1 MRILN
6 LIDFKMTK
14 IENFDVVIIG
24 GSYAGLSAALSL
36 GRALRKIIVIDSGNP
51 SNEQT
56 PHSHNFLTRDGE
68 TPAQLSKKARE
79 EVLRYPSVTF
89 KKDRVVAVTGEN
101 RNFKVQTEEKAMF
114 SASKIIFSTG
124 VIDIIPEI
132 AGFAECWGI
141 SILHCPYCHGYEHKN
156 LPTGVFANGQAGYD
170 QAKFISNWTK
180 DLVLYTDGKSTLDD
194 EQTAGLKR
202 RNIPIVEKEIE
213 GFEHSSGKIK
223 AIVYKDGN
231 KQALN
236 VLYALPEVKQQ
247 SELPCELCCE
257 FTDHGRIDVDLFHK
271 TTVDGIYAA
280 GDNSSMGRAIAVAVA
295 AGSVAGAMINKELIE
310 EEFSKGINI
319 GNPDLVNQDK

>member
-1 MRILN
+1 
-6 LIDFKMTK
+6 MTK

-51 SNEQT
+51 CNEQT

-79 EVLRYPSVTF
+79 EVLKYPSVTF
-89 KKDRVVAVTGEN
+89 RKDRVVAVTGN
-101 RNFKVQTEEKAMF
+101 NGNFKVQTEEKAMF
-114 SASKIIFSTG
+114 SASKIIFATG

-141 SILHCPYCHGYEHKN
+141 TILHCPYCHGFENKN

-180 DLVLYTDGKSTLDD
+180 DLVLYTDGKSTLTE
-194 EQTAGLKR
+194 EQAAGLKR
-202 RNIPIVEKEIE
+202 RNIPVVEKKIE
-213 GFEHSSGKIK
+213 GFEHSSGKIS
-223 AIVYKDGN
+223 AIVYKDGS
-231 KQALN
+231 KQALK
-236 VLYALPEVKQQ
+236 VLYASPEVKQH
-247 SELPCELCCE
+247 SEIPRELGCE
-257 FTDHGRIDVDLFHK
+257 FSDHGRIEVDLFQK

-280 GDNSSMGRAIAVAVA
+280 GDNSSMGRAVAVAVS
-295 AGSVAGAMINKELIE
+295 AGSVAGALLNKELIE
-310 EEFSKGINI
+310 EEFSQGINI
-319 GNPDLVNQDK
+319 GNPDLVDKDK